1 MKKSE
6 SNDESEENEVT
17 MEKFS
22 NALSYILSL
31 KEYCNDLEE
40 RIRALER
47 VMIDVKHT
55 NTDDG
60 SRHRN
65 DGGWFD

>member
-1 MKKSE
+1 
-6 SNDESEENEVT
+6 